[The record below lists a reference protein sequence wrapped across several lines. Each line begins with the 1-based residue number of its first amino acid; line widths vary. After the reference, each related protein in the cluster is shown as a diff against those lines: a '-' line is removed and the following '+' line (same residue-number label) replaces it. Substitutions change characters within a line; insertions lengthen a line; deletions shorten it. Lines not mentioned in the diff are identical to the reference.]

1 MPAKIATFIGA
12 VAGVTLAWY
21 LVHQNMGYA
30 LIGTLVHVE
39 QTPRSPVILA
49 CAVTLAVAWACT
61 RLDKLLHK

>member
-30 LIGTLVHVE
+30 LIGTLV
-39 QTPRSPVILA
+39 PRGTNPEVAVILA